1 MEVYLA
7 YGGSMELTHFDDE
20 GKARMVDVSEK
31 KPTQREAIAKGSV
44 YMKPETIK
52 LIKDRRISKGDVLGV
67 ARVAG
72 IMAAKKTSE
81 MIPMCHPLNITS
93 VNIDFDVDEKNNKV
107 DIKTTV
113 RIVGQTGVEMEAL
126 TATSAA
132 ALTIYDMCKAVDKEM
147 VISDIMLMEK
157 RGGKSGEFKRG
168 K

>member
-1 MEVYLA
+1 
-7 YGGSMELTHFDDE
+7 MELTHFDEE

-31 KPTQREAIAKGSV
+31 PLTKREAIAKGSV

-52 LIKDRRISKGDVLGV
+52 LIKDRQISKGDVLGV

-72 IMAAKKTSE
+72 IMAAKKASE

-93 VNIDFDVDEKNNKV
+93 VNIDFDIDEKNNKV

-147 VISDIMLMEK
+147 VISDIMLLEK
-157 RGGKSGEFKRG
+157 RGGKSGEFKRQVF
-168 K
+168 

>member
-1 MEVYLA
+1 MK
-7 YGGSMELTHFDDE
+7 LTHFDDE

-31 KPTQREAIAKGSV
+31 PLTKREAIAVGSV
-44 YMKPETIK
+44 HMKPETIK
-52 LIKDRRISKGDVLGV
+52 LIKDRLISKGDVLGV

-81 MIPMCHPLNITS
+81 LIPMCHPLNITS
-93 VNIDFDVDEKNNKV
+93 VGIDFDIDEDKNKV

-113 RIVGQTGVEMEAL
+113 RIMGQTGVEMEAL

-147 VISDIMLMEK
+147 VISDIMLKEK